1 MKEPKIH
8 CLYDKLVDIKK
19 LIPHPKN
26 PNRHSNEQI
35 ERLAK
40 ILEYQGFRYPIK
52 VSKLSGFITSGHGR
66 ISASKLNEWKK
77 VPVVYQDYENE
88 EQEFADIVSDNSI
101 AAWAELD
108 LSAINS
114 ELENLG
120 PDFDLEMLGLK
131 DFSLDPA
138 ERNEIEPLD
147 VEQFIVTAHCKD
159 ESEMR
164 SIYNLLVERGV
175 ECKLIT

>member
-52 VSKLSGFITSGHGR
+52 VSKLSGFVTSGHGR

-77 VPVVYQDYENE
+77 VPVVYQEYENE
-88 EQEFADIVSDNSI
+88 EQEFADVVSDNSI

-108 LSAINS
+108 LSAINA

-120 PDFDLEMLGLK
+120 PDFDLEMLGING
-131 DFSLDPA
+131 FGLDPSF
-138 ERNEIEPLD
+138 EPGTEEEQGKLD
-147 VEQFIVTAHCKD
+147 EKKPVGCPNCGHEFT
-159 ESEMR
+159 
-164 SIYNLLVERGV
+164 
-175 ECKLIT
+175 T